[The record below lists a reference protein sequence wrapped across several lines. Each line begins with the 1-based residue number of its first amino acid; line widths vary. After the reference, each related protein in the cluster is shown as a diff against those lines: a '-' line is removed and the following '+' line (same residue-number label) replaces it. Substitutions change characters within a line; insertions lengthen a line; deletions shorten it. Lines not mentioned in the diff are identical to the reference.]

1 MTLNLPLYKT
11 NMFEKRWNYA
21 PFRTQAHKREVSL
34 PEIVFLTTYPPREC
48 GIATYSQDLISAL
61 ENQFSK
67 SFKMRVCALETNS
80 ESPEYIQK
88 PKYRLNT
95 DMKKDFSTMAEKLNA
110 NANINCIV
118 IQHEFGLFAK
128 NKEAFEHFYINL
140 NKALL
145 FVFHTVLPH
154 PNKNLKSEV
163 QKMGEKA
170 AAIIVMTKNA
180 AQILNSDYD
189 IPFSKIN
196 IIPHGIHLSKI
207 MDKGKLKEKYHFKG
221 KKILSTFGLL
231 SPNKGIETTLN
242 ALPKIIKKFP
252 NVLFLILG
260 KTHPS
265 ILKKEGEHYRLQL
278 EAKVKE
284 LNLTQNV
291 LFVNEYLSLPILLEY
306 LQLTDIYLFTST
318 DSNQAVS
325 GTFSYALGAGCP
337 ILSSPIPH
345 AKELLN
351 RNTGRFFEFGN
362 SDELASATLTLLK
375 NPTLTNQLSLNAL
388 HKMAPCAWENS
399 AILHAKLINK
409 LSPQSNKLIYQIPP
423 IKLSHIKNMTTDFGM
438 IQFAKISCPDFQTG
452 YTIDDNARALIS
464 ICQVYEKYKDP
475 KYLTLINI
483 YLQYI
488 KHCMQSNGKFIN
500 YLDIAKNIS
509 PQNSKENLD
518 DSNGRAIWALGYVCS
533 LKGTLPESIISEA
546 EYMLNKAILQVEQI
560 YSTRTMA
567 FIIKGLYFQN
577 KKENH
582 YLIKI
587 FADRMVQM
595 YLHESTKDWHWFED
609 CLTYGNSVLPEAMLC
624 AYICLQDENYK
635 IIAETSFDFLLS
647 KIYTQGQIHVITNKG
662 WLRKNKKIKNV
673 KGGEQPIDIA
683 YTILALEKFHALFP
697 KKGYNDKAVIAFNW
711 FLGENHLN
719 QIVYNP
725 STGGCYDGIEEK
737 NVHLNQGAESTL
749 SYLMA
754 KLSIDRIQPSEQ
766 KLYIPKKVIALKMEE
781 IS

>member
-1 MTLNLPLYKT
+1 
-11 NMFEKRWNYA
+11 MFEKKWNYI
-21 PFRTQAHKREVSL
+21 PFRSLTHKLEISL
-34 PEIVFLTTYPPREC
+34 PEIVFITTFPPREC
-48 GIATYSQDLISAL
+48 GIATYSEDLITAL

-67 SFKMRVCALETNS
+67 SFKINVCALETNH
-80 ESPEYIQK
+80 EKPEYLQK
-88 PKYRLNT
+88 PMYRLNT
-95 DMKKDFSTMAEKLNA
+95 DKKEDFLSMAYKLNT
-110 NANINCIV
+110 NSNINSIV

-128 NKEAFEHFYINL
+128 NKETFERFYLNL
-140 NKALL
+140 NKPIL
-145 FVFHTVLPH
+145 FVFHTVLPN
-154 PNKNLKSEV
+154 PNNTLKAEV

-180 AQILNSDYD
+180 AQILNSYYD

-207 MDKGKLKEKYHFKG
+207 KDKCRLKEKYHFVG

-260 KTHPS
+260 KTHPC
-265 ILKKEGEHYRLQL
+265 ILKMDGEQYRLQL

-284 LNLTQNV
+284 LNLTQHV

-337 ILSSPIPH
+337 IISTPIPH

-362 SDELASATLTLLK
+362 SNQLATATLALLK
-375 NPTLTNQLSLNAL
+375 NPERTNQLSLNAL

-399 AILHAKLINK
+399 AILHSKLIQK
-409 LSPQSNKLIYQIPP
+409 LSPQSKKLTYQMPP
-423 IKLSHIKNMTTDFGM
+423 IKLDHIQNMTTDFGM
-438 IQFAKISCPDFQTG
+438 IQFAKISCPDLNTG

-464 ICQVYEKYKDP
+464 ICQVYEKNKDP
-475 KYLTLINI
+475 KYLRLINI

-488 KHCMQSNGKFIN
+488 KHCMQPNGKFIN
-500 YLDIAKNIS
+500 YLDIEKNIS
-509 PQNSKENLD
+509 PQNSNENLD

-533 LKGTLPESIISEA
+533 LKEILPEPITSEA
-546 EYMLNKAILQVEQI
+546 ERLLSKVIPNVEQI

-577 KKENH
+577 KKENQ

-595 YLHESTKDWHWFED
+595 YLHESKKDWYWFED
-609 CLTYGNSVLPEAMLC
+609 CLTYGNSVLPESLLY
-624 AYICLQDENYK
+624 AYLRIKDKNYK
-635 IIAETSFDFLLS
+635 IIAEASFDFLLS
-647 KIYTQGQIHVITNKG
+647 KIFKQGQIRVISNKG
-662 WLRKNKKIKNV
+662 WLYKNKKTKNV
-673 KGGEQPIDIA
+673 KGGEQPIDVA
-683 YTILALEKFHALFP
+683 YTVIALKLFHKIFPSKKYKEKS
-697 KKGYNDKAVIAFNW
+697 KIAFNW
-711 FLGENHLN
+711 FLGENQLN
-719 QIVYNP
+719 QTMYNP
-725 STGGCYDGIEEK
+725 STGGCYDGLEEK
-737 NVHLNQGAESTL
+737 SVNLNQGAESTI
-749 SYLMA
+749 SYLLA
-754 KLSIDRIQPSEQ
+754 RLS
-766 KLYIPKKVIALKMEE
+766 VI
-781 IS
+781 

>member
-1 MTLNLPLYKT
+1 MTLNAPLFKT
-11 NMFEKRWNYA
+11 NMFEKKWNYI
-21 PFRTQAHKREVSL
+21 PFRSLTHKLEISL
-34 PEIVFLTTYPPREC
+34 PEIVFITTFPPREC
-48 GIATYSQDLISAL
+48 GIATYSEDLITAL

-67 SFKMRVCALETNS
+67 SFKINVCALETNH
-80 ESPEYIQK
+80 EKPEYLQK
-88 PKYRLNT
+88 PMYRLNT
-95 DMKKDFSTMAEKLNA
+95 DKKEDFLSMAYKLNT
-110 NANINCIV
+110 NSNINSIV

-128 NKEAFEHFYINL
+128 NKETFERFYLNL
-140 NKALL
+140 NKPIL
-145 FVFHTVLPH
+145 FVFHTVLPN
-154 PNKNLKSEV
+154 PNNTLKAEV

-180 AQILNSDYD
+180 AQILNSYYD

-207 MDKGKLKEKYHFKG
+207 KDKSRLKEKYHFVG

-260 KTHPS
+260 KTHPC
-265 ILKKEGEHYRLQL
+265 ILKMDGEQYRLQL

-284 LNLTQNV
+284 LNLTQYV
-291 LFVNEYLSLPILLEY
+291 LFINEYLSLPILLEY

-337 ILSSPIPH
+337 IISTPIPH

-362 SDELASATLTLLK
+362 SNQLATATLALLK
-375 NPTLTNQLSLNAL
+375 NPERTNQLSLNAL

-399 AILHAKLINK
+399 AILHSKLIQK
-409 LSPQSNKLIYQIPP
+409 LSPQSKKLTYQMPP
-423 IKLSHIKNMTTDFGM
+423 IKLDHIQNMTTDFGM
-438 IQFAKISCPDFQTG
+438 IQFAKISCPDLNTG

-464 ICQVYEKYKDP
+464 ICQVYEKNKDP
-475 KYLTLINI
+475 KYLRLINI

-488 KHCMQSNGKFIN
+488 KHCMQPNGKFIN
-500 YLDIAKNIS
+500 YLDIEKNIS
-509 PQNSKENLD
+509 PQNSNENLD

-533 LKGTLPESIISEA
+533 LKEILPEPITSEA
-546 EYMLNKAILQVEQI
+546 ERLLSKVIPNVEQI

-577 KKENH
+577 KKENQ

-595 YLHESTKDWHWFED
+595 YLHESKKDWYWFED
-609 CLTYGNSVLPEAMLC
+609 CLTYGNSVLPESLLY
-624 AYICLQDENYK
+624 AYLRIKDKNYK
-635 IIAETSFDFLLS
+635 IIAEASFDFLLS
-647 KIYTQGQIHVITNKG
+647 KIFKQGQIRVISNKG
-662 WLRKNKKIKNV
+662 WLYKNKKTKNV
-673 KGGEQPIDIA
+673 KGGEQPIDVA
-683 YTILALEKFHALFP
+683 YTVIALKLFHKIFPSKKYKEKS
-697 KKGYNDKAVIAFNW
+697 KIAFNW
-711 FLGENHLN
+711 FLGENQLK
-719 QIVYNP
+719 QIMYNP
-725 STGGCYDGIEEK
+725 STGGCYDGLEEK
-737 NVHLNQGAESTL
+737 SVNLNQGAESTI
-749 SYLMA
+749 SYLLA
-754 KLSIDRIQPSEQ
+754 RLS
-766 KLYIPKKVIALKMEE
+766 VI
-781 IS
+781 

>member
-1 MTLNLPLYKT
+1 MTLNAPLFKT
-11 NMFEKRWNYA
+11 NMFEKKWNYI
-21 PFRTQAHKREVSL
+21 PFRSLTHKLEISL
-34 PEIVFLTTYPPREC
+34 PEIVFITTFPPREC
-48 GIATYSQDLISAL
+48 GIATYSEDLITAL

-67 SFKMRVCALETNS
+67 SFKINVCALETNH
-80 ESPEYIQK
+80 EKPEYLQK
-88 PKYRLNT
+88 PMYRLNT
-95 DMKKDFSTMAEKLNA
+95 DKKEDFLSMAYKLNT
-110 NANINCIV
+110 NSNINSIV

-128 NKEAFEHFYINL
+128 NKETFERFYLNL
-140 NKALL
+140 NKPIL
-145 FVFHTVLPH
+145 FVFHTVLPN
-154 PNKNLKSEV
+154 PNNTLKTEV

-180 AQILNSDYD
+180 AQILNSYYD

-207 MDKGKLKEKYHFKG
+207 KDKCRLKEKYHFVG

-260 KTHPS
+260 KTHPC
-265 ILKKEGEHYRLQL
+265 ILKMDGEQYRLQL

-284 LNLTQNV
+284 LNLTQHV

-337 ILSSPIPH
+337 IISTPIPH

-362 SDELASATLTLLK
+362 SNQLATATLALLK
-375 NPTLTNQLSLNAL
+375 NPERTNQLSLNAL

-399 AILHAKLINK
+399 AILHSKLIQK
-409 LSPQSNKLIYQIPP
+409 LSPQSKKLTYQMPP
-423 IKLSHIKNMTTDFGM
+423 IKLDHIQNMTTDFGM
-438 IQFAKISCPDFQTG
+438 IQFAKISCPDLNTG

-464 ICQVYEKYKDP
+464 ICQVYEKNKDP
-475 KYLTLINI
+475 KYLRLINI

-488 KHCMQSNGKFIN
+488 KHCMQPNGKFIN
-500 YLDIAKNIS
+500 YLDIEKNIS
-509 PQNSKENLD
+509 PQNSNENLD

-533 LKGTLPESIISEA
+533 LKEILPEPITSEA
-546 EYMLNKAILQVEQI
+546 EGLLSKVIPNVEQI

-577 KKENH
+577 KKENQ

-595 YLHESTKDWHWFED
+595 YLHESKKDWYWFED
-609 CLTYGNSVLPEAMLC
+609 CLTYGNSVLPESLLY
-624 AYICLQDENYK
+624 AYLRIKDKNYK
-635 IIAETSFDFLLS
+635 IIAEASFDFLLS
-647 KIYTQGQIHVITNKG
+647 KIFKQGQIRVISNKG
-662 WLRKNKKIKNV
+662 WLYKNKKTKNV
-673 KGGEQPIDIA
+673 KGGEQPIDVA
-683 YTILALEKFHALFP
+683 YTVIALKLFHKIFPSKKYKEKS
-697 KKGYNDKAVIAFNW
+697 KIAFNW
-711 FLGENHLN
+711 FLGENQLN
-719 QIVYNP
+719 QTMYNP
-725 STGGCYDGIEEK
+725 STGGCYDGLEEK
-737 NVHLNQGAESTL
+737 SVNLNQGAESTI
-749 SYLMA
+749 SYLLA
-754 KLSIDRIQPSEQ
+754 RLS
-766 KLYIPKKVIALKMEE
+766 VI
-781 IS
+781 